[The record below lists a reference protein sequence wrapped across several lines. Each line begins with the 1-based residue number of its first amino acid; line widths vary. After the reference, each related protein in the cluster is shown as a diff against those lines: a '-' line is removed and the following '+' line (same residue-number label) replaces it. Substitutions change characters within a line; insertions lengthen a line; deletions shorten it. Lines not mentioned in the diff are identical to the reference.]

1 MKKVYTYILYTI
13 LLVVIPMTVAFAG
26 TAPRL
31 TILSPEIGKTITS
44 GTQTVIAISLYD
56 QEGDIDEST
65 MKLYLDGKDV
75 TSKANKS
82 VFLVTYTSENLE
94 KVGKHAFSFDVKDRE
109 GNESQVNGYFFVV
122 KPVAEKRA
130 FSYNGSI
137 GFGGEYDKQAS
148 TSTIGTARLNM
159 YGSVIGSIDYS
170 LNLEFTNEE
179 SSDQQRVS
187 TYRLDIG
194 SSIGGFT
201 VGDTTPSFTDY
212 SINGARVFGVDL
224 APQFGPIGFE
234 LVYGQS
240 YKAVDSPETYRQM
253 IYGGKL
259 KIGNRDKFFWGLSLL
274 KVKDDKNSLTNP
286 QNVTPKDNLVLSTDF
301 SLNLFKGVLGLKLEA
316 NESMLNED
324 ITAGASNFSDFEL
337 PINTKDWEWL
347 FTINEH
353 IVPIMPGLTNLAA
366 KGSVRIGPIYNNTLN
381 FEYSYVGPSYYS
393 LANSGITNDNSG
405 FNIWNTI
412 WLLDRRLYVYGS
424 YQNYRNN
431 LENTLSSTTKS
442 QGFSTNINIYPNDY
456 LTINGGASL
465 LNTSDN
471 VNVDT
476 QNISADAGITRN
488 MDVLGVNS
496 YINFS
501 TNVNLY
507 KDKET
512 TSNDSETYSFR
523 TGLSSYFDN
532 LPLST
537 SAVVGY
543 DFGTQN
549 SLYLEGWGEYRF
561 LKNESLI
568 ASLGMVYESGP
579 NMLDITSGVSANMI
593 YGIKLESNFEYI
605 TNTGDL
611 NLSVFASREF

>member
-1 MKKVYTYILYTI
+1 MKKVYNYIFYTI
-13 LLVVIPMTVAFAG
+13 LLVVIPITVAFAG

-94 KVGKHAFSFDVKDRE
+94 QIGKHTFSFDVKDRE

-122 KPVAEKRA
+122 KSVTEKRV

-187 TYRLDIG
+187 TYRLDIA
-194 SSIGGFT
+194 SSIGDFS

-234 LVYGQS
+234 LIYGQS
-240 YKAVDSPETYRQM
+240 YKAVESPETYRQM

-259 KIGNRDKFFWGLSLL
+259 KIGNRDKFYWGLSLL
-274 KVKDDKNSLTNP
+274 KVKDDKDSLTNP

-301 SLNLFKGVLGLKLEA
+301 SLNLLKGVLGLKLEA

-324 ITAGASNFSDFEL
+324 INAGASDFSDFEL
-337 PINTKDWEWL
+337 PINTEDWEWL

-366 KGSVRIGPIYNNTLN
+366 KGSIRIGPIYNNTLN

-405 FNIWNTI
+405 FNVWDTV
-412 WLLDRRLYVYGS
+412 WLLDRRLYIYGS

-442 QGFSTNINIYPNDY
+442 QGFSSNINIYPNDY

-476 QNISADAGITRN
+476 QNISTDAGVTRN

-507 KDKET
+507 RDKET

-537 SAVVGY
+537 RAVVGY

-568 ASLGMVYESGP
+568 TSLGAVYESGP
-579 NMLDITSGVSANMI
+579 NMLDITSGVSADMI

-611 NLSVFASREF
+611 NLSIFALREF